1 MGEVD
6 EVHQPQRDRKAA
18 GEHEQQHAIGNAV
31 EQNCEQR
38 GHPVR
43 ALMLR
48 RPEGPSRSTR
58 ASFNGSQSF
67 ETPAQE
73 AGSSRMRPT
82 SLRHWSLFGLAR
94 VFDGLKSLEFD
105 VVKLAI

>member
-6 EVHQPQRDRKAA
+6 EVHQAERDRKAA

-48 RPEGPSRSTR
+48 RPKGRFEAWLRSTTANPSRRPPKSR
-58 ASFNGSQSF
+58 APQDEAHHSAPFGYFLVLPGSLTAS
-67 ETPAQE
+67 
-73 AGSSRMRPT
+73 
-82 SLRHWSLFGLAR
+82 
-94 VFDGLKSLEFD
+94 K
-105 VVKLAI
+105 